1 MSLSPRLRRRATW
14 TTLAIMLAGCSP
26 GDSNVDRDTSRA
38 AASEE
43 LTREQAIENARNFV
57 VRAGVAEQV
66 YLDSAT
72 VQPSNANWLVM
83 FRRRKLM
90 APTVLTVEVNRR
102 TAAMRFFGDE

>member
-1 MSLSPRLRRRATW
+1 MSPRRRVTW
-14 TTLAIMLAGCSP
+14 MMLAVAIAGCSP

-57 VRAGVAEQV
+57 VRARVDDQV
-66 YLDSAT
+66 YLDSST
-72 VQPSNANWLVM
+72 VQPSGASWLVM

-102 TAAMRFFGDE
+102 TAAMRFYGDE

>member
-1 MSLSPRLRRRATW
+1 
-14 TTLAIMLAGCSP
+14 MLTVAVAGCSS
-26 GDSNVDRDTSRA
+26 GESAAARDRVRR

-43 LTREQAIENARNFV
+43 LTREQAVLNARNFV
-57 VRAGVAEQV
+57 VRAGVEREV

-72 VQPSNANWLVM
+72 VDSSGSNWLVM